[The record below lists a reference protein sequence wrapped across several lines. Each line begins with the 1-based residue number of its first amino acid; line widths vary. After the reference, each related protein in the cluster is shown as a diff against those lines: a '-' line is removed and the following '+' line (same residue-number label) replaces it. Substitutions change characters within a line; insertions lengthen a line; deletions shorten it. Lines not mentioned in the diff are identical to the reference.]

1 MLTKQTDIATLISSR
16 ICHDM
21 INPIGA
27 ISNGL
32 ELLALTGMPFS
43 PEWALIR
50 DSVDA
55 ASAKLRF
62 LRIAFGDA
70 ESGSMISATEIADI
84 LAGYYNTPQN
94 KLNWAINAA
103 VERLDLRLLFLLLL
117 CTEKMAPYGG
127 HTVVEKAD
135 TGFIINVTVKD
146 LKTDGFLDFHAHRF
160 QPQNTPPMIQFNLAQ
175 IQIDQMRRI
184 MTLAQTAT
192 QLSITI
198 AV

>member
-103 VERLDLRLLFLLLL
+103 VERLDLRLLFLILL
-117 CTEKMAPYGG
+117 CTEKMTPYGG
-127 HTVVEKAD
+127 HTVVEKTN

-160 QPQNTPPMIQFNLAQ
+160 QPQSTPPMIQFNLAQ
-175 IQIDQMRRI
+175 IQIDQLWRK